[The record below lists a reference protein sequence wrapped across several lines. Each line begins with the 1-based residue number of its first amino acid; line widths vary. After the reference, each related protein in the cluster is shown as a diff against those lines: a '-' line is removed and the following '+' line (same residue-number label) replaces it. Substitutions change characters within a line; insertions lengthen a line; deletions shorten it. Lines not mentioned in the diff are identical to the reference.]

1 MAVMA
6 NGGAVTSGMVTLY
19 LSELYQRRT
28 TRTDISPVNPD
39 AKAEEVEDASA
50 AEAERKTPQDAERR
64 FRP

>member
-1 MAVMA
+1 MELRC
-6 NGGAVTSGMVTLY
+6 GAERKGPP
-19 LSELYQRRT
+19 QWPP
-28 TRTDISPVNPD
+28 RTDISPVNPD